1 MTDVA
6 VKVGMTVPNLGTVM
20 RRNPTLKR
28 IKAVAEAIGIPPEEL
43 VKEQL
48 GLETHEV
55 MSYRDEIL
63 EKANSLFATLNA
75 G

>member
-1 MTDVA
+1 MDIKKICHIRGIKMTDVA

-43 VKEQL
+43 VKEL
-48 GLETHEV
+48 LSE
-55 MSYRDEIL
+55 D
-63 EKANSLFATLNA
+63 
-75 G
+75 

>member
-43 VKEQL
+43 VKEL
-48 GLETHEV
+48 L
-55 MSYRDEIL
+55 SKD
-63 EKANSLFATLNA
+63 
-75 G
+75 